1 MHAGLYNLHKI
12 TVRIRE
18 ARYLLKNSGH
28 RFYKLEHSVELASE
42 VRGLDTREESDTV
55 GRG

>member
-12 TVRIRE
+12 TVRMRE

-28 RFYKLEHSVELASE
+28 RFYKLEHSVELAPE

-55 GRG
+55 GSG